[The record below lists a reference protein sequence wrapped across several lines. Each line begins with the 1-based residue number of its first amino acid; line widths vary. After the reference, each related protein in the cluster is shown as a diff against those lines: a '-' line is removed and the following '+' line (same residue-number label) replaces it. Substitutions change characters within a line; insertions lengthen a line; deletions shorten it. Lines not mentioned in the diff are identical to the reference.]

1 MLDRE
6 KILEDFKIDKK
17 NKKEKIVKR
26 NISDGT
32 LNCLEMGMAFLR
44 NEKDLSD
51 FNSEMITDF
60 IEAIANIWEPAP
72 NQEEERRKE
81 ATVAELKNILPLLQK
96 EIAKYIVKE
105 KAVVEKT
112 N

>member
-17 NKKEKIVKR
+17 NKKGKIVKG

-44 NEKDLSD
+44 NEKDLTN
-51 FNSEMITDF
+51 FTPVMLADF
-60 IEAIANIWEPAP
+60 IEEIMSLSGFSGKVN
-72 NQEEERRKE
+72 
-81 ATVAELKNILPLLQK
+81 LKQKRGNKIHLEIPRFLMLFCKRNVKIFILVFLL
-96 EIAKYIVKE
+96 
-105 KAVVEKT
+105 T
-112 N
+112 S